1 MSKKILFTFL
11 MISLVSISACHK
23 KTLSLSDNVYRLQTF
38 LNSENCDA
46 HCYET
51 AQCEGKIVR
60 LKGLLDRANINR
72 FQHQFYL
79 VDINHRF
86 SIEVKVADNI
96 TDDIFDILEQ
106 NPAAE
111 YIVKA
116 KITGYDAATNFS
128 CRRQFFLSLNN
139 TTDLE
144 ISH

>member
-23 KTLSLSDNVYRLQTF
+23 KTLSLGDNIYTLQTF
-38 LNSENCDA
+38 LKSENCDA

-79 VDINHRF
+79 VDNNHRF
-86 SIEVKVADNI
+86 SIEVKVADSI
-96 TDDIFDILEQ
+96 TDDIFDVLEQ
-106 NPAAE
+106 NPAGE

-128 CRRQFFLSLNN
+128 CRRQFFLSLND

-144 ISH
+144 VSH